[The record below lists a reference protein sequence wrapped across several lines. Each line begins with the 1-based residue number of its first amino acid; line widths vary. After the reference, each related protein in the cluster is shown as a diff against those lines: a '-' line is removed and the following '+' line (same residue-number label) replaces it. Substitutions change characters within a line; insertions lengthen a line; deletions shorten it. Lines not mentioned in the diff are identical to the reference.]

1 MLTKILQ
8 LVQHRSVRLLVSTHH
23 LSIIKKKKI
32 TRPSHLIHS
41 EYYFHK
47 AAKKAKEKAEKEKA
61 QKVKEKEK
69 EKTNKAKEKERLERE
84 KAEKERLAKVEQER
98 LEKEAEDER
107 DRLERLQSEKTNKS
121 KDKKKRKDA
130 SKDFLADF
138 PTLVVPQRQAAKK
151 ASENMM
157 RTTVTSALKKDGRDL
172 NKDDDKKEISPKES
186 SKIKERRDSVKES
199 TTPTKD
205 AATIKG
211 KVKSKATAKSAG
223 PSIEPVETKEKDNKS
238 KKAEKVDKDVLIAYV
253 PQRQAAKKAAEHIK
267 GLGKVVPTDIT
278 TIPQPEEKPIV
289 SSTNKSIPPSSRAK
303 SR

>member
-1 MLTKILQ
+1 MKNEKNTQKCHLTSNTI
-8 LVQHRSVRLLVSTHH
+8 SN
-23 LSIIKKKKI
+23 
-32 TRPSHLIHS
+32 
-41 EYYFHK
+41 YFYK

-61 QKVKEKEK
+61 QKEKEK

-84 KAEKERLAKVEQER
+84 TAEKERLAKVEQER
-98 LEKEAEDER
+98 LEKEAEAER
-107 DRLERLQSEKTNKS
+107 ERLERLQSDKASKS

-157 RTTVTSALKKDGRDL
+157 RTTVTSALKKDGRDS

-186 SKIKERRDSVKES
+186 SKIKDRRDSVKES

-205 AATIKG
+205 AVTIKG

-238 KKAEKVDKDVLIAYV
+238 KKAEKVDNLIAYV

-267 GLGKVVPTDIT
+267 GLGKVVPTDVS
-278 TIPQPEEKPIV
+278 TIPPPEEKPTV
-289 SSTNKSIPPSSRAK
+289 SSTNKSIPTSSRAK